1 MLGQL
6 GNRVLVVDDDPF
18 IRKLISGRLVAGGYV
33 VRSAV
38 DGLDAL
44 GKLRAGLPDLIIS
57 DFNMPRMSGDEFLT
71 IVRKRLPQIPVIV
84 ISSMTAEEM
93 PKDVAADAY
102 YHKCGFGFQHL
113 LDTISDLSRDLPLR
127 AVPPAIDDE
136 PAVARWDGNDHSII
150 ACPDCLREFIVPRV
164 FHLVRDENWTVCI
177 HCGKLVKFLVADHSD
192 AA

>member
-33 VRSAV
+33 VRTAV

-84 ISSMTAEEM
+84 ISSMTADEM

-102 YHKCGFGFQHL
+102 YHKCGFGFQQL
-113 LDTISDLSRDLPLR
+113 LETISHLAKDLPVR
-127 AVPPAIDDE
+127 AAPPAIDDE